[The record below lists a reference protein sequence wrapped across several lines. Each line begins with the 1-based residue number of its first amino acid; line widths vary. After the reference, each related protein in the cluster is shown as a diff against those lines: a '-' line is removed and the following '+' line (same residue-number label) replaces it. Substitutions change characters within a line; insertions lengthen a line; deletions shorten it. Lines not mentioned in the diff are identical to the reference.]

1 MRPVE
6 LPRALADQFVQ
17 RRRLVDV
24 LAVGDYRVE
33 HDIPLSTVIRTH
45 PRRYHLWQLQLADGA
60 RISRERCRKVKYPC
74 DGRMRFVAFADRHRP
89 RNTGLEHPK
98 TCALDRIGR
107 KRRTHVLFNDLA
119 SLGTFVSSFAVL
131 VLLIFL
137 GIQTRQS
144 TRNQRATIHHE
155 RLATVQ
161 ELALLGTQAEAAELG
176 IRGSAGDE
184 SLSPVQTRQ
193 YLTVSLC
200 TLRIMEELFYQHRD
214 GMLDEARWA
223 TTPRRQRGFLSAPG
237 FRAAWRTLAE
247 TFEPDYRAGSR
258 TRLRSHGRRR
268 PEWARHGVESVC
280 KTRTGTRAAPQS
292 T

>member
-1 MRPVE
+1 MS
-6 LPRALADQFVQ
+6 L
-17 RRRLVDV
+17 
-24 LAVGDYRVE
+24 
-33 HDIPLSTVIRTH
+33 
-45 PRRYHLWQLQLADGA
+45 
-60 RISRERCRKVKYPC
+60 
-74 DGRMRFVAFADRHRP
+74 
-89 RNTGLEHPK
+89 
-98 TCALDRIGR
+98 
-107 KRRTHVLFNDLA
+107 NDLA

-131 VLLIFL
+131 VSLIFL

-223 TTPRRQRGFLSAPG
+223 TTTRRQRGFLSAPG

-247 TFEPDYRAGSR
+247 TFEPDYRAWVDALACEATVAADPNGPV
-258 TRLRSHGRRR
+258 TAWKAFVKQELEHVR
-268 PEWARHGVESVC
+268 P
-280 KTRTGTRAAPQS
+280 APQS